1 MYNTANPE
9 GDCVGMVERHIVWP
23 GQAVS
28 YKIGMLKMQELRA
41 YAESKLGDNFSIQ
54 AFHDI
59 VLKNGAVPMDI
70 LQDIVVQWVENQ

>member
-1 MYNTANPE
+1 
-9 GDCVGMVERHIVWP
+9 
-23 GQAVS
+23 
-28 YKIGMLKMQELRA
+28 MLKMQELRA
-41 YAESKLGDNFSIQ
+41 YAESTLGDNFSIQ